1 MPVQLTLQS
10 NTRPFLFYA
19 VLALAVLGIVLVG
32 GNRVQSWREFTV
44 SDAFTFIG
52 EEELYGGL
60 VSTRY
65 EDMPSSEGR
74 FEVSP
79 RVTSF
84 TQRGSFMQVFL
95 PYWPVRDDLVLQ
107 LRCGEPEAS
116 EAKWTACAGSSISLE
131 DRAVDMSTFI
141 AAQRADLGMR
151 GLIGVVSSMGS
162 SRACMH

>member
-1 MPVQLTLQS
+1 MPVQLTLS
-10 NTRPFLFYA
+10 NTRPFLFFA

-60 VSTRY
+60 VSTHY

-84 TQRGSFMQVFL
+84 MQRGSFMQVFL
-95 PYWPVRDDLVLQ
+95 PWPVRDDLVLQ
-107 LRCGEPEAS
+107 LRCGEPEA
-116 EAKWTACAGSSISLE
+116 AKRKWTACAGSGQSRLKTGGRHE
-131 DRAVDMSTFI
+131 R
-141 AAQRADLGMR
+141 
-151 GLIGVVSSMGS
+151 S
-162 SRACMH
+162 SRLSVRTSACVA